1 MRDFVERLESSLVG
15 AAEEEAHRSTRA
27 RLTGFAR
34 ALPLGYR
41 NLTAVAAA
49 AVLAVVLVVSTG
61 SSPRPTLAALP
72 VLSRPATDAS
82 ALRPYV
88 PVLSKSGA
96 SFGEARAI
104 QTPYGRGYVI
114 PARKRGLLCLAIPDT
129 VPRSYGEACTPIDQ
143 AQRSGIVATLI
154 SPQGGSASSEFVG
167 VFPDDASRPEVAHLD
182 GRVTRL
188 ALHDGVAAATFD
200 EDVTITVHV
209 GKASQTVAVAAH
221 EPERAGLADCGGGR
235 IVPEPKG
242 QTAHDVCRGK

>member
-1 MRDFVERLESSLVG
+1 MRDFVERLESGLVG
-15 AAEEEAHRSTRA
+15 AAEREAQRSTRA
-27 RLTGFAR
+27 RLASSAR

-41 NLTAVAAA
+41 NLTALATA
-49 AVLAVVLVVSTG
+49 AVLALLLVLSVG
-61 SSPRPTLAALP
+61 PNPEPTLAALP
-72 VLSRPATDAS
+72 VLSRPATNAS
-82 ALRPYV
+82 AVRPYV
-88 PVLSKSGA
+88 PVLSKNGA
-96 SFGEARAI
+96 SFGDARAI
-104 QTPYGRGYVI
+104 QTPYGRGYVV

-129 VPRSYGEACTPIDQ
+129 VSKSYGETCTPIDQ
-143 AQRSGIVATLI
+143 AERTGIVATLI

-167 VFPDDASRPEVAHLD
+167 VFPDDASLPEVAHRD

-209 GKASQTVAVAAH
+209 GRAVQTVAVPAH
-221 EPERAGLADCGGGR
+221 EPERAALADCGGGR